1 LDLVRWLGFL
11 SVRRL
16 CRALAGFPA
25 GDWPAALAGVAPALL
40 QPLPVHDEWAGLS
53 AGGRARE
60 KERLGAALNDL
71 LAGPLTWFGVFAP
84 IEGDAARGLAFTP
97 LGAALAGRDD
107 GAWPDG
113 PPAERR

>member
-1 LDLVRWLGFL
+1 
-11 SVRRL
+11 
-16 CRALAGFPA
+16 
-25 GDWPAALAGVAPALL
+25 VAPALL